1 MVLCRILPCVT
12 GVKRGRVDPGAR
24 ERQEGEGRNASP
36 PPVPLLPSPSR
47 AISLS
52 FPFPF
57 PFLSLSFPFATPDMQ
72 DSQILVIASGIEN
85 KTTLHE

>member
-12 GVKRGRVDPGAR
+12 GVKRGRVDPGVQ
-24 ERQEGEGRNASP
+24 ERQEGEVRNAVP
-36 PPVPLLPSPSR
+36 PPLPLPVPLLPLPSR
-47 AISLS
+47 AISVS
-52 FPFPF
+52 FPFG
-57 PFLSLSFPFATPDMQ
+57 TPYMQ

>member
-36 PPVPLLPSPSR
+36 PPPSPSSLLPR
-47 AISLS
+47 AR

>member
-12 GVKRGRVDPGAR
+12 GVKRGRVDPGVQ
-24 ERQEGEGRNASP
+24 ERQEGEVRNAVP
-36 PPVPLLPSPSR
+36 PPLPLPVPLLPLPSR
-47 AISLS
+47 AISVS
-52 FPFPF
+52 FPFG
-57 PFLSLSFPFATPDMQ
+57 TPDMQ

>member
-24 ERQEGEGRNASP
+24 ERQEGEGRNAFP
-36 PPVPLLPSPSR
+36 PPPSPSSLLPR
-47 AISLS
+47 AR

>member
-12 GVKRGRVDPGAR
+12 GVKRGRVDPGVQ
-24 ERQEGEGRNASP
+24 ERQEGEVRNAVP
-36 PPVPLLPSPSR
+36 PLPPPLPVPLLPLPSR
-47 AISLS
+47 AISVS
-52 FPFPF
+52 FPFG
-57 PFLSLSFPFATPDMQ
+57 TPDMQ

>member
-12 GVKRGRVDPGAR
+12 GVKRGRVDPGVQ
-24 ERQEGEGRNASP
+24 ERQEGEVRNAVPPPP
-36 PPVPLLPSPSR
+36 PPVPLLPFPSR
-47 AISLS
+47 AISVS
-52 FPFPF
+52 FPFG
-57 PFLSLSFPFATPDMQ
+57 TPDMQ